1 MYSFPTVESAL
12 LFVSYLDKNPR
23 FFYSLLDTNNSTL
36 KGTRKKKLQKLGH
49 TSVSHTSSSF
59 SFRSGI
65 SLRAGSLRVLFA
77 QVSWRASRREAWD
90 EEKPHSSRRLRPHTR
105 TSNTLSE
112 PARRLLRDNR
122 ENREHASERENRL
135 LCENLTRVW

>member
-49 TSVSHTSSSF
+49 TSVSHISSSF

-65 SLRAGSLRVLFA
+65 SLRAGSLSVLFA
-77 QVSWRASRREAWD
+77 QVSWCASRREEWG
-90 EEKPHSSRRLRPHTR
+90 EEKPHSSHRLASLADFRRQDTR
-105 TSNTLSE
+105 AVT
-112 PARRLLRDNR
+112 
-122 ENREHASERENRL
+122 H
-135 LCENLTRVW
+135 